1 MKTFGPEA
9 SADPYAGH
17 HEERAPDL
25 VPPVE
30 PPDPEAMSRT
40 RARLDRLVK
49 PPGSLGVLEELAVR
63 LAGIAGESPP
73 PVPDKKALIVFAGDH
88 GVVAQ
93 GVSAYPAWV
102 TARMVSVFMQGGAA
116 ISVLARYLSA
126 QLWVA
131 DVGVGSVPGHAEG
144 ASPEEVPALTPKL
157 FSPPADVRH
166 DCPGPAAGAAA
177 SPGCAT
183 FVNARIR
190 PGTRDFTREPAMT
203 RDEAARALL
212 AGRELLRRAASAGA
226 RLIGVGEMG
235 IGNTTAASALI
246 AALTGSD
253 PARVVGPG
261 TGLDPA
267 GVQRKVEVVR
277 EALKRHQPGP
287 HDPLGALAAVG
298 GLEIAALAGALL
310 EAASLRIP
318 AVLDGFVVG
327 AAAVVAAALSPQAP
341 AYWLAGHRSAEPGHR
356 LALAHLGLRP
366 LLELDMRLG
375 EATGA
380 ALAFP
385 IVEAAV
391 RLCREMW
398 TLEQAGVTPP

>member
-1 MKTFGPEA
+1 MEP
-9 SADPYAGH
+9 DPLRSV
-17 HEERAPDL
+17 EQDL

-30 PPDPEAMSRT
+30 PPDAEAMART

-63 LAGIAGESPP
+63 LAGIAGEAPP
-73 PVPDKKALIVFAGDH
+73 PVPDKKSLLVFAGDH

-116 ISVLARYLSA
+116 ISVLARHLCA

-131 DVGVGSVPGHAEG
+131 DVGVAHASEDEPA
-144 ASPEEVPALTPKL
+144 ASPQGAPALVGKPM
-157 FSPPADVRH
+157 SPVAGVGE
-166 DCPGPAAGAAA
+166 DCPGPSAEGAA
-177 SPGCAT
+177 SPDRAT
-183 FVNARIR
+183 LVTIRIR

-226 RLIGVGEMG
+226 RLVGVGEMG

-261 TGLDPA
+261 TGLDAA
-267 GVQRKVEVVR
+267 GIQRKVEVVR

-341 AYWLAGHRSAEPGHR
+341 AYWLAGHRSAEPGHG

-380 ALAFP
+380 ALALP
-385 IVEAAV
+385 IVEAAA

>member
-1 MKTFGPEA
+1 MNPFPPCPC
-9 SADPYAGH
+9 SP
-17 HEERAPDL
+17 PDEQTL
-25 VPPVE
+25 LPAVE
-30 PPDPEAMSRT
+30 PLDPEAMGRT
-40 RARLDRLVK
+40 RDLLDRLVK

-63 LAGIAGESPP
+63 LAGITGQSPP

-102 TARMVSVFMQGGAA
+102 TARMVPVFLQGGAA
-116 ISVLARYLSA
+116 ISVLARYLRA

-131 DVGVGSVPGHAEG
+131 DVGVAGAPEDAAG
-144 ASPEEVPALTPKL
+144 ASPEDAPATAP
-157 FSPPADVRH
+157 
-166 DCPGPAAGAAA
+166 GAANPFA
-177 SPGCAT
+177 GSMPESHRPGAGPGALDGAPV
-183 FVNARIR
+183 FVAARVR
-190 PGTRDFTREPAMT
+190 PGTRDFSREPAMT
-203 RDEAARALL
+203 REEAVRALL
-212 AGRELLRRAASAGA
+212 AGRDLVRRAAAAGA
-226 RLIGVGEMG
+226 RLVGLGEMG
-235 IGNTTAASALI
+235 IGNTTAASALV

-253 PARVVGPG
+253 PAQVVGPG

-267 GVQRKVEVVR
+267 GVARKLEVVR
-277 EALKRHQPGP
+277 QALQRHRPGP

-298 GLEIAALAGALL
+298 GLEIAALAGALV

-318 AVLDGFVVG
+318 AVLDGFVV
-327 AAAVVAAALSPQAP
+327 AAAALVAAALRPQAP
-341 AYWLAGHRSAEPGHR
+341 AYWFAGHRSAEPGHR
-356 LALAHLGLRP
+356 VALAHLGLRP

-385 IVEAAV
+385 VVEAAA